1 MSMKKQAR
9 ISDCGTYRY
18 WLSRTDT
25 TPKSLGF
32 PNMAFVMLNPSIADH
47 ELDDPTIR
55 RCMGFAEDN
64 GFHGI
69 TVMNL
74 FALRATNP
82 AELKGHPDPVG
93 PENNEHL
100 AALVKAYP
108 KVVCAWGASAD
119 PQRVADAVKIMKA
132 SNPDVKLLCFG
143 TTKDGSPCHPLYLK
157 RDSLLRQWVP
167 NI

>member
-1 MSMKKQAR
+1 MKKHAR

-18 WLSRTDT
+18 WLSRTDD

-32 PNMAFVMLNPSIADH
+32 PNMAFVMLNPSTADA
-47 ELDDPTIR
+47 EVDDPTIR
-55 RCMGFAEDN
+55 RCLGFARDN

-82 AELKGHPDPVG
+82 AMLKVQPGWSIG

-100 AALVKAYP
+100 AGLAKAY
-108 KVVCAWGASAD
+108 KNIVCAWGANAD
-119 PQRVADAVKIMKA
+119 RGRVIDALAVMVEA
-132 SNPDVKLLCFG
+132 NPDVNFQCLG

-157 RDSLLRQWVP
+157 RESLLRQWVP